1 MIHTKA
7 IVQCYYVSPVPLF
20 SIANGYKFEETF
32 PISSQMTK
40 YPVASNLGW
49 FSLRECCNAIT
60 MFLIDAI
67 IRQRLDYRE

>member
-40 YPVASNLGW
+40 YPVASNLG
-49 FSLRECCNAIT
+49 
-60 MFLIDAI
+60 
-67 IRQRLDYRE
+67 